1 MTFLNAAPVLDVD
14 ALYLSPYALSAYV
27 ALIEKGFEPVLRP
40 VDLAAGEHHEA
51 DFARRSLTRRVP
63 LLTLDGFMLSESSVI
78 AEYLDEL
85 LPAPGHPP
93 LYPLDLRERARA
105 RQLQAWLRSDLMPLR
120 AERSTE
126 VVFLKRHLGALT
138 QAADD
143 AADRLFEAADALLA
157 HGSDHL
163 FGEWCIA
170 DTDLALMINRLAIH
184 GDPVPESLK
193 RYAARQWQRPS
204 VQRWLSLKRDV

>member
-1 MTFLNAAPVLDVD
+1 
-14 ALYLSPYALSAYV
+14 
-27 ALIEKGFEPVLRP
+27 
-40 VDLAAGEHHEA
+40 
-51 DFARRSLTRRVP
+51 
-63 LLTLDGFMLSESSVI
+63 
-78 AEYLDEL
+78 
-85 LPAPGHPP
+85 
-93 LYPLDLRERARA
+93 
-105 RQLQAWLRSDLMPLR
+105 MPLR

-126 VVFLKRHLGALT
+126 VVFLGRHLGALT

-157 HGSDHL
+157 HGSEHL

>member
-1 MTFLNAAPVLDVD
+1 MTLLNAAPVLDVD
-14 ALYLSPYALSAYV
+14 AHYLSPYALSAYV
-27 ALIEKGFEPVLRP
+27 ALLEKGFEPVLRL

-63 LLTLDGFMLSESSVI
+63 LLTLDGFMLSESSAI
-78 AEYLDEL
+78 AEYLDDL

-93 LYPLDLRERARA
+93 LYPIDLRERARA

-143 AADRLFEAADALLA
+143 ATATCEPAAAA
-157 HGSDHL
+157 AAAGGAPGPY
-163 FGEWCIA
+163 FWR
-170 DTDLALMINRLAIH
+170 TDFVGGATHR
-184 GDPVPESLK
+184 
-193 RYAARQWQRPS
+193 S
-204 VQRWLSLKRDV
+204 VTR